1 MSIRNKQ
8 RGVSFFSLM
17 IILIVAGIFFAVGMK
32 LLPVYWDHGLVTSMM
47 EELVEEPETKKDSP
61 VETRNKISKRLR
73 INQVKLPVQ
82 DAVGIAVKDGVKT
95 ITLQYNVT
103 VPMFYNVDAV
113 VKFHE
118 QYEVIVR

>member
-1 MSIRNKQ
+1 MVPAPDLTAAN
-8 RGVSFFSLM
+8 
-17 IILIVAGIFFAVGMK
+17 
-32 LLPVYWDHGLVTSMM
+32 
-47 EELVEEPETKKDSP
+47 TKA
-61 VETRNKISKRLR
+61 
-73 INQVKLPVQ
+73 LPVQ
-82 DAVGIAVKDGVKT
+82 DAVGIVVKDGVKT

>member
-1 MSIRNKQ
+1 MSMRNKQ

-32 LLPVYWDHGLVTSMM
+32 LFPVYWDHSLVTSMM
-47 EELVEEPETKKDSP
+47 EELVDEPETKKDSP
-61 VETRNKISKRLR
+61 TETRMKISKRLR
-73 INQVKLPVQ
+73 INQVHLPVQ
-82 DAVGIAVKDGVKT
+82 DAITIDVKEGIKT
-95 ITLQYNVT
+95 LTLQYSVT